1 VALVSALAVGV
12 GGAVGAVARY
22 AVSLAIERR
31 RLDTAAV
38 NVSGSLLIGIA
49 LGSNLG
55 GPVAL
60 ALSVGFCGA
69 FTTFSSFAVETARLA
84 EDGHVAVAARYAVGT
99 LLAALAGVLAGFAVA
114 GTGAV

>member
-12 GGAVGAVARY
+12 GGAIGAVARY
-22 AVSLAIERR
+22 AVSLAIERQH
-31 RLDTAAV
+31 LDTVAI
-38 NVSGSLLIGIA
+38 NVSGSFLIGVV

-55 GPVAL
+55 GPAAL

-84 EDGHVAVAARYAVGT
+84 EDGHLADAARYAIGT
-99 LLAALAGVLAGFAVA
+99 LLAALVAVLAGFAVGRA
-114 GTGAV
+114 L